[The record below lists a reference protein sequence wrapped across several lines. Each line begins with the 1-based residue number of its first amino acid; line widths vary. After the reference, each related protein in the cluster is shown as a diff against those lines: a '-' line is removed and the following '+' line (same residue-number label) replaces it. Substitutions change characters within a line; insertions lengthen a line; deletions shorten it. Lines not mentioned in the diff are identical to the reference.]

1 MPIMD
6 KETTFCESMSIAASA
21 GGSTDSTD
29 NVYLPQ
35 VKDHKNAD
43 MNQRPN
49 VSGRLCLNIVVEDED
64 MLAAVDGSVVTFA
77 LYADTDATTITT
89 DGDKIIERSITENT
103 PSEHP
108 DGTQLFCIPLPIEQ
122 IKPYLQLKV
131 SVATQD
137 LSTGKITAWIGP
149 PTQQG

>member
-6 KETTFCESMSIAASA
+6 AETLLCESMSIAASA
-21 GGSTDSTD
+21 GGSTDST
-29 NVYLPQ
+29 NIVYFPQ
-35 VKDHKNAD
+35 VKDHKNDD

-49 VSGRLCLNIVVEDED
+49 VSGNLHLNIVVEDED

-77 LYADTDATTITT
+77 LYADTDATTVTT
-89 DGDKIIERSITENT
+89 DGDVIITRNVTENT
-103 PSEHP
+103 PSEHT
-108 DGTQLFCIPLPIEQ
+108 DGTQLFCIPLPVEQ

-131 SVATQD
+131 SVATQN

-149 PTQQG
+149 PIQQG